1 MDTIGLAA
9 ILFGLAVVAVI
20 ALAYGRGG
28 TQPTSVALR
37 NTISKYGIPQPKG
50 NK

>member
-20 ALAYGRGG
+20 ALAYGRG